1 VLVTGPNGVGKTNLL
16 EALHFGSQ
24 GFSPRTRVEARLV
37 RFGERAARV
46 GLRGREGDVG
56 VETEVT
62 ITEGQGKRI
71 LLNGAAL
78 AGADE
83 LRTRLLALVFTPDR
97 LAVVKGGPIVR
108 RTYLDRMIGRVFPLR
123 AGLPFEY
130 GRALAQ
136 RNAALRR
143 AAGGLSSRAA
153 VEPWTRQVARLGS
166 ELERTRAELVGLLAA
181 GFAER
186 AAELGLPAARLGYE
200 ERDLTFDEL
209 QARLERDLERGTT
222 GIGPHLRDVSIG
234 AHGRDLR
241 TFGSQGEQRLGVL
254 ALLLS
259 ESALLAQLR
268 GSAPLLLLD
277 DVLSELDAKR
287 RAALLGSLPEGQTVM
302 TATDASKWP
311 DSGSAPAAH
320 VSVRRE
326 GDASVAEAI

>member
-1 VLVTGPNGVGKTNLL
+1 M
-16 EALHFGSQ
+16 
-24 GFSPRTRVEARLV
+24 

-46 GLRGREGDVG
+46 GLRGREGEVG

-62 ITEGQGKRI
+62 IVEGEGKRVF
-71 LLNGAAL
+71 LNGAAL

-108 RTYLDRMIGRVFPLR
+108 RTYFDRMVGRVFPPR
-123 AGLPFEY
+123 AGLPSEY

-153 VEPWTRQVARLGS
+153 VEPWTRQVASLGT
-166 ELERTRAELVGLLAA
+166 ELEQTRAELVRLLAPSFGARA
-181 GFAER
+181 G
-186 AAELGLPAARLGYE
+186 ELGLPAAHLGYE
-200 ERDLTFDEL
+200 ERGLTFDEL

-234 AHGRDLR
+234 SLGRDLR
-241 TFGSQGEQRLGVL
+241 TFGSQGEQRVGVL

-259 ESALLAQLR
+259 EAALLAQLR

-287 RAALLGSLPEGQTVM
+287 RAALLSSLPEGQTVI

-311 DSGSAPAAH
+311 GSGFAPAVH

-326 GDASVAEAI
+326 ADASVAEAP